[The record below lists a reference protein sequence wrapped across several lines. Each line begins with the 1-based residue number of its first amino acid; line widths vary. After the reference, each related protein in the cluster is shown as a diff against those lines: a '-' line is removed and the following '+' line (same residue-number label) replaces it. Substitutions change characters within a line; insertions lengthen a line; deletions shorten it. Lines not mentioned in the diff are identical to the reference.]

1 MNVSK
6 CFLLLLFFLSIT
18 ACGKQPGISSIP
30 SEYRLR
36 SGDSELTFQQQI
48 YYIAAALEIYRL
60 HTGSYPTQEENL
72 DALLTKP
79 DSVIEDNKWFGP
91 YAESE
96 IFFTDPWNNRIA
108 YTVQPNEVFDL
119 RSYGKD
125 GIKSGDDIIARD
137 LMPDLFR
144 ELDKLA
150 GQEPLLPNFAPDD
163 HSNSNENGEK

>member
-6 CFLLLLFFLSIT
+6 YYLLFLIAVSII
-18 ACGKQPGISSIP
+18 ACGKQQSISSIP
-30 SEYRLR
+30 SDYRLR

-72 DALLTKP
+72 EALLTKP
-79 DSVIEDNKWFGP
+79 DSVTEENKWFGP
-91 YAESE
+91 YADSE
-96 IFFTDPWNNRIA
+96 LFFTDPWNNRIV

-150 GQEPLLPNFAPDD
+150 GQEPLQPNFAPDD
-163 HSNSNENGEK
+163 NSNSDGNGEN